1 MKDVCLQHSI
11 QKVSAANQRQGMT
24 EESYR
29 TCQSCLMNSRKPERL
44 DLEEPRVGDKVSV
57 SSEPIRLTAAAI
69 SDAHAN
75 SVKKIPQIVPSNGK
89 PPPKA
94 PKPFPPPKPM
104 KPSSQ
109 PSPQVES
116 LIHSPPRDDVKDT
129 VSNMRSVIPPPH
141 VPAHVATKSEIKQGN
156 IDHLKSPPES
166 FDRVKGMETS
176 EAENERKQ
184 SYDCSPRSTEH
195 SPTNT
200 AKKVLCPTASSNE
213 SQLHLKGAFDCY
225 NSHKKTESSTKFPSE
240 LYDNKIAV
248 KEHSILTG
256 ANSSHVPIASQLFR
270 EKVEATNKKSTS
282 PPPTPLPTPT
292 PTPVASQLFRE
303 KVEAMNKKSTSPI
316 PPPTPAPI
324 LTPILTP
331 IAMPINIPAKQ
342 PVQDIPQ
349 SHSSQCNIVFGI
361 PDEVQPFNRDD
372 PLQGSLS
379 NQSMSVIRAGSPL
392 KSVIPTSSSH
402 YYQKV
407 CHTKSATETSSTF
420 NKSVSG
426 GSGVIVSTAGS
437 VPVRADTIIPIK
449 YGSNEASPS
458 QSHSPRATP
467 SSSHSINKMKPISSS
482 LAIKGP
488 PMNKSSS
495 ASSLSK
501 GPEMQSSASCTTS
514 GLKNHNPKVSKVTSQ
529 YNSNSKINNSV
540 DKVSSVRIN
549 DYITSQAKS
558 PSKNLK
564 TSSYSETKNGTDSG
578 SMESTSSHTTVE
590 SKISTT
596 TVTYEYEC
604 DIDDNDNQED
614 EYSSAIQDNQ
624 KNKLQQLKQK
634 RPERFCEKD
643 VRKKMEE
650 DGVPPDVMFEFLKT
664 IGTPLVSESNIV
676 HRDTSAGRPGQI
688 RQNSAPN
695 LTQVPHPKGTKK
707 EIESFI
713 PPPPVSLP
721 QSPKVH
727 DTFLSKYVAY
737 NKMRAMKIPDGAV
750 RQKMVTDGIS
760 VKEINAYFNDNVA
773 KNDSAE
779 VQGKISPP
787 PPPPP
792 PPPPHMMLPP
802 PAPTPIVIGVE
813 LGKNLSTN
821 TLPQLEGR
829 STVKIPT
836 SGKLPSR
843 DADDVINFKLPP
855 EISVLCHDL
864 QNPSHAKECTSP
876 VQNESVPVNPAIP
889 VNPATSVFA
898 SIRSGVTLKAL
909 SSSQI
914 EYESIRKPTP
924 PLTKKP
930 ASMHDMLISAL
941 SSRRLCSNMEI
952 TKTTS
957 NDSNDAS
964 DNEFDLFE

>member
-11 QKVSAANQRQGMT
+11 QKVSAANQRLGTT

-29 TCQSCLMNSRKPERL
+29 TCQSCLMNSRKPARL
-44 DLEEPRVGDKVSV
+44 DLGESRVGDKVSV

-75 SVKKIPQIVPSNGK
+75 SVKKMSQIIPSNGK

-94 PKPFPPPKPM
+94 PKPSVPPPKPM
-104 KPSSQ
+104 KPSPQ
-109 PSPQVES
+109 PSLQVES
-116 LIHSPPRDDVKDT
+116 LVQPPPRDDVKDT
-129 VSNMRSVIPPPH
+129 ISNMKSVIPPPH
-141 VPAHVATKSEIKQGN
+141 VPTHVTTKSDDVYRNNERGN
-156 IDHLKSPPES
+156 FDHLKSPLDP

-176 EAENERKQ
+176 EAEIERKQ
-184 SYDCSPRSTEH
+184 FYDRSPRSAEH
-195 SPTNT
+195 SLTNT
-200 AKKVLCPTASSNE
+200 TKKIHCPAASFNE
-213 SQLHLKGAFDCY
+213 SKRHSKGAFDFSD
-225 NSHKKTESSTKFPSE
+225 SHKKTESSTKFPSE

-270 EKVEATNKKSTS
+270 EKVEAINKKSTS
-282 PPPTPLPTPT
+282 PPPTPTPILI
-292 PTPVASQLFRE
+292 PVASQSYIE
-303 KVEAMNKKSTSPI
+303 KVEAVNKKSTSPR
-316 PPPTPAPI
+316 PTP
-324 LTPILTP
+324 TPIATP
-331 IAMPINIPAKQ
+331 TPLVTPTPTRTPLAMPINIPTKQ
-342 PVQDIPQ
+342 PVQDFPQ
-349 SHSSQCNIVFGI
+349 SHSSECNIVFGI
-361 PDEVQPFNRDD
+361 PDEVQPFNRDNFS
-372 PLQGSLS
+372 QGSLS

-402 YYQKV
+402 HYQKV
-407 CHTKSATETSSTF
+407 CHTKTATETSSTF
-420 NKSVSG
+420 NRNVSG
-426 GSGVIVSTAGS
+426 CSGAGVSAAGS
-437 VPVRADTIIPIK
+437 VPVRVDATIPIK
-449 YGSNEASPS
+449 CGSNEVSPS
-458 QSHSPRATP
+458 QSHSTRSTP
-467 SSSHSINKMKPISSS
+467 SSSHLMNKTKPISSS
-482 LAIKGP
+482 LTIKGP
-488 PMNKSSS
+488 SMNKSSS
-495 ASSLSK
+495 ASSLLK
-501 GPEMQSSASCTTS
+501 GPEKQSSAPCTIS
-514 GLKNHNPKVSKVTSQ
+514 DIKNHNPKASKVISQ
-529 YNSNSKINNSV
+529 SNLNSKIDNSV
-540 DKVSSVRIN
+540 NKVSSVRVN

-558 PSKNLK
+558 PSSNLK
-564 TSSYSETKNGTDSG
+564 TSSCSAMKNDTDSG

-604 DIDDNDNQED
+604 DIDDNDNRED
-614 EYSSAIQDNQ
+614 EFSSAIQDNQ

-650 DGVPPDVMFEFLKT
+650 DGVPPDLMFEFLKN
-664 IGTPLVSESNIV
+664 IGTPSASERNV
-676 HRDTSAGRPGQI
+676 GHCDTPAGRPGQI

-727 DTFLSKYVAY
+727 DAYLSKYAAY
-737 NKMRAMKIPDGAV
+737 NKMRAMRIPDGAV

-760 VKEINAYFNDNVA
+760 VKEINAYFNDDVA

-779 VQGKISPP
+779 VQRKISPP

-792 PPPPHMMLPP
+792 PPLMMLPL
-802 PAPTPIVIGVE
+802 PAPTSIVMLGGI
-813 LGKNLSTN
+813 GKNLSTN
-821 TLPQLEGR
+821 VLPQLDGR
-829 STVKIPT
+829 ATVKIPPPDK
-836 SGKLPSR
+836 SPSR
-843 DADDVINFKLPP
+843 DADNVIKFKLPS
-855 EISVLCHDL
+855 EITVLGHDL
-864 QNPSHAKECTSP
+864 LNSSHAKECTAP
-876 VQNESVPVNPAIP
+876 VQNESIP

-898 SIRSGVTLKAL
+898 SIRSGVTLKAI

-914 EYESIRKPTP
+914 EFESMRKPTP

-941 SSRRLCSNMEI
+941 SSRRLRSNMEI
-952 TKTTS
+952 MKTT
-957 NDSNDAS
+957 SNDAS

>member
-75 SVKKIPQIVPSNGK
+75 SVKKISQIIPSNGK

-104 KPSSQ
+104 KPSPQ
-109 PSPQVES
+109 PSLQVES

-129 VSNMRSVIPPPH
+129 VSNMKSVIPPPH
-141 VPAHVATKSEIKQGN
+141 VPAYVTTKSEDVCRKMKQGN
-156 IDHLKSPPES
+156 IDNLKSPLES
-166 FDRVKGMETS
+166 FDRIKGMEIS

-184 SYDCSPRSTEH
+184 SYDCSPRSIEH

-200 AKKVLCPTASSNE
+200 AKKVHCPAASSSNK
-213 SQLHLKGAFDCY
+213 SQRHSKGAFDC
-225 NSHKKTESSTKFPSE
+225 SDLHKKTESSTEFQSE

-270 EKVEATNKKSTS
+270 EKVEAMNKKSTSPLPTPIPVACQPFIEKVEAMNKKSTS

-292 PTPVASQLFRE
+292 PICT
-303 KVEAMNKKSTSPI
+303 
-316 PPPTPAPI
+316 PTP
-324 LTPILTP
+324 TPTP
-331 IAMPINIPAKQ
+331 IAMPINVPAKQ
-342 PVQDIPQ
+342 PVQDVPH
-349 SHSSQCNIVFGI
+349 SHSSECNIVFGI
-361 PDEVQPFNRDD
+361 PDEVQPFNSDD
-372 PLQGSLS
+372 SLQGSSS
-379 NQSMSVIRAGSPL
+379 NQSMSLIRAGSPL

-407 CHTKSATETSSTF
+407 GHTKTATETSSTF
-420 NKSVSG
+420 NRSVSG
-426 GSGVIVSTAGS
+426 GSGVSVSTAGS

-449 YGSNEASPS
+449 CGSNDVSTS

-467 SSSHSINKMKPISSS
+467 STLHSINKMKPISSS
-482 LAIKGP
+482 LAINGP

-495 ASSLSK
+495 ASSLLK
-501 GPEMQSSASCTTS
+501 GPEKQSSASCTTS

-529 YNSNSKINNSV
+529 YNSNSKIDDSV
-540 DKVSSVRIN
+540 DKVSSVRVN
-549 DYITSQAKS
+549 DYITSEAKS
-558 PSKNLK
+558 PSSNLK
-564 TSSYSETKNGTDSG
+564 TSSYSEKKNDTDSG

-604 DIDDNDNQED
+604 DINDNDNQED

-664 IGTPLVSESNIV
+664 IGTPCDSESNIV
-676 HRDTSAGRPGQI
+676 HSDTSAGRPGQI

-695 LTQVPHPKGTKK
+695 LTQVPHPRGTKK

-713 PPPPVSLP
+713 PPPPLSLP

-737 NKMRAMKIPDGAV
+737 NKMRAMRIPDGAV

-760 VKEINAYFNDNVA
+760 VKEINDYFNDDVA
-773 KNDSAE
+773 KNYGAE
-779 VQGKISPP
+779 VQRKITPP

-802 PAPTPIVIGVE
+802 PAPAPIVIGVE

-821 TLPQLEGR
+821 TLPQLDGR
-829 STVKIPT
+829 LTVKIPT
-836 SGKLPSR
+836 SGKAPSR
-843 DADDVINFKLPP
+843 DADDIINFKLPSGIP
-855 EISVLCHDL
+855 VLGHDL
-864 QNPSHAKECTSP
+864 INPSNAKECTSP
-876 VQNESVPVNPAIP
+876 VQNESIP

-898 SIRSGVTLKAL
+898 SIRSGVTLKAV

-914 EYESIRKPTP
+914 EFESMRKPTP

-957 NDSNDAS
+957 NDDAS